1 MVVFMSKFQR
11 FLILCAFFLS
21 GLGVSSCQYDVNHI
35 YWDEEIVDFHK
46 YYDFNSYPYVYN
58 EIAFTMSVSRKTSYA
73 DDPRFQEIL
82 IGMFSKVNGRSVYIS
97 DAVIG
102 EANNNMV
109 LDVQRPVELDVV
121 FPRQKLYGQHVLLGE
136 VESGVLESF
145 ADDGKLR
152 ISVSYTVDGTASS
165 MTFVQNHSIWRSRR
179 DPT

>member
-1 MVVFMSKFQR
+1 MSEFQR
-11 FLILCAFFLS
+11 FLILCAFFFS
-21 GLGVSSCQYDVNHI
+21 GMGVSSCQYDVNHI
-35 YWDEEIVDFHK
+35 YWDGEIVEFHK
-46 YYDFNSYPYVYN
+46 NYDFESYPYVDD
-58 EIAFTMSVSRKTSYA
+58 EIAFTMSVGRKTSYA
-73 DDPRFQEIL
+73 DDLRLQEIL

-102 EANNNMV
+102 EANNNMF

-145 ADDGKLR
+145 VDDGELR
-152 ISVSYTVDGTASS
+152 ISVSYIVDGTASS
-165 MTFVQNHSIWRSRR
+165 MTFVQNHSVWKSRR